1 MTNEF
6 KAKLEQIANS
16 SNIVSINNG
25 NHKTGKA
32 CLTLSL
38 PVCSCR
44 DDAPCKLTKVC
55 YCMKGHQQYPNVL
68 GAYFRNWRLWNENP
82 NDFEEQVNFFIKRSG
97 LFLFRWMDAGDIPNK
112 EFFEMQCRIASKNP
126 EVRFLCYTKKYN
138 IVNDYLREENKIPS
152 NFTVRFSYWD
162 KNWEVDNPF
171 DLPTAYVD
179 FKDSDLNP
187 EIPTECFKCP
197 SNKENGITCSVC
209 RACFNEK
216 IKNVKFIQ
224 H

>member
-6 KAKLEQIANS
+6 KTKLEQIANS

-25 NHKTGKA
+25 NSKTGKA

-44 DDAPCKLTKVC
+44 EDAPCKLSRVC
-55 YCMKGHQQYPNVL
+55 YCMKGHQQYPKVL

-82 NDFEEQVNFFIKRSG
+82 KDFEEQVNFFVKRSG
-97 LFLFRWMDAGDIPNK
+97 LSLFRWMDAGDIPN
-112 EFFEMQCRIASKNP
+112 EDFFAMQCRIAAANP
-126 EVRFLCYTKKYN
+126 KVNFLCYTKKYS
-138 IVNDYLREENKIPS
+138 IVNEFLSQGCVIPT

-162 KNWEVDNPF
+162 KNWKVDNPF
-171 DLPTAYVD
+171 GLPVAYVD
-179 FKDSDLNP
+179 FKNSSLNP
-187 EIPTECFKCP
+187 DIPQKCFQCP
-197 SNKENGITCSVC
+197 STRENGITCSVC
-209 RACFNEK
+209 RACFNSK
-216 IKNVKFIQ
+216 VASVKFMQ